1 MPSTTSSD
9 ISKILL
15 GAALAGLSCYCATAN
30 AATIYTETT
39 DFEDYLPATTDLS
52 LTFSDFSSQ
61 SIVYGS
67 ISTGTVYDP
76 SDSFMV
82 SFAPGEL
89 VSIPFTVIS
98 DGTASVQFTMYAL
111 EEGKSSGDFLA
122 VGSVFTSATP
132 GESVSGSIDF
142 TTPANGKL
150 VFYTE
155 TEVGNTTF
163 NYSVGSSVPEPATG
177 LLSLAGL
184 ATAALQRR
192 RKSH

>member
-1 MPSTTSSD
+1 MPITTPSD
-9 ISKILL
+9 ITKILL
-15 GAALAGLSCYCATAN
+15 GAALAGLSCYSATAN

-39 DFEDYLPATTDLS
+39 DFENNLPATTDLS
-52 LTFSDFSSQ
+52 TTFSDFSSQ

-82 SFAPGEL
+82 SFAPGNL

-98 DGTASVQFTMYAL
+98 DGTASVLFTMYAL
-111 EEGKSSGDFLA
+111 EQGNSSGNQLA
-122 VGSVFTSATP
+122 SGSVFTSATP
-132 GESVSGSIDF
+132 GESVSGSINF
-142 TTPANGKL
+142 VTPLSGKL

-155 TEVGNTTF
+155 TEVGSTTF
-163 NYSVGSSVPEPATG
+163 NYSVGSVPEPSTG